1 MKAFFPILLIAVI
14 LASCG
19 PEKPKALSDEQIKK
33 EKDAVKNV
41 IEKYNAAYSEKSL
54 YKIVELLAKEP
65 VFFGTDSAETIN
77 TMGDFQ
83 TEMTKQWSL
92 YKEEKFGP
100 MADVSIQMDDHA
112 SFASIIYGMPCEQL
126 HIDGTTSKIYL
137 RYARILKKE
146 KDKWVIVSGI
156 AGATTK
162 GQSNTELLQKAT
174 AGQQTQE
181 KK

>member
-1 MKAFFPILLIAVI
+1 MKALFPILLFALI
-14 LASCG
+14 LSACG

-54 YKIVELLAKEP
+54 YKIVEVLAKEP
-65 VFFGTDSAETIN
+65 VFFGTDSAETIK

-100 MADVSIQMDDHA
+100 MSDVSIQMDDHA
-112 SFASIIYGMPCEQL
+112 SFASIIYGMPCEQTQL
-126 HIDGTTSKIYL
+126 DGSVTKIYL

-162 GQSNTELLQKAT
+162 GQSNTDLLQKAN

>member
-1 MKAFFPILLIAVI
+1 V
-14 LASCG
+14 SCG
-19 PEKPKALSDEQIKK
+19 PEKPKSLSDEQIKK
-33 EKDAVKNV
+33 EKESIQNV
-41 IEKYNAAYSEKSL
+41 IDRYNTAYSEKSL

-65 VFFGTDSAETIN
+65 VFFGTDSAETIK

-83 TEMTKQWSL
+83 TELTKQWSL
-92 YKEEKFGP
+92 YKEEKFGT
-100 MADVSIQMDDHA
+100 MSDVSIQMDDHA
-112 SFASIIYGMPCEQL
+112 SFASIIYGMPCEQITL
-126 HIDGTTSKIYL
+126 AGDTNHYYF

-162 GQSNTELLQKAT
+162 GQSNSDLLQKAT
-174 AGQQTQE
+174 AGQTQE